1 MLKTVINIL
10 RKYSLFF
17 LLVIGIISFNLY
29 TFKGDYRVSENVGG
43 ISNYTK
49 VINDKGIE
57 ENIRFDSSDLY
68 SLGIW
73 LKMNTLEDDI
83 KVKLLDGSKT
93 IYSGNIPKNDIKAGE
108 AKEVTLKLNGE
119 KGIKVQKNKSY
130 TLVIKDNSK
139 RRYSSVVYLNSQKKL
154 WYKTTYKLLDS
165 KTIKSAAIL
174 IEIII
179 LSFWVY
185 LIRFSHYRKRL
196 SKFENQFLLV
206 SVFLIVGYALFI
218 PVYRAPDEA
227 QHFARAYGVLHGIF
241 LVDSSGNINIP
252 NNLIPVVDVVNSN
265 YIDTIKNLHVA
276 LSSQLSSTNIIN
288 MALYTPQSYVLQSLS
303 IGIISI
309 VTKNVLLIFYGSRI
323 LVGILCTLIIYYSI
337 KYIPV
342 GKEVLAICSLLPMNV
357 AERASLSADGFTYT
371 VVIALFSFV
380 IYSLRNENNITN
392 KMKVMMY
399 ILVFFLASCK
409 VIYFILGF
417 LVLLI
422 PNKKFGS
429 KLKGVCHKLISVII
443 LMGVSVGW
451 LKIASRYL
459 VNTNGGASSSEKVMF
474 MLKHPFNYIEIMNNT
489 LWKNIFA
496 HIEQMIVG
504 PLGALNIE
512 INSGILILLIVVLVR
527 FCVFDFKLNLRV
539 LFIWMLCL
547 ANVLLIYTSLYVQ
560 WTPALNGVSQIT
572 KIIGIQGRYFLP
584 ILPIMMVSFQLNKI
598 NNKDVSIVND
608 WRSIVSLLV
617 INMLVLSNVIGF
629 FAI

>member
-43 ISNYTK
+43 VSNYTK

-57 ENIRFDSSDLY
+57 ENIKFDSSDLY
-68 SLGIW
+68 SLDIW

-108 AKEVTLKLNGE
+108 AKEVTRLNGE

-130 TLVIKDNSK
+130 TLVIKDISK
-139 RRYSSVVYLNSQKKL
+139 RRDSSSVYLSSQKKL
-154 WYKTTYKLLDS
+154 WHRTTYKLLDS

-179 LSFWVY
+179 LSFLVY
-185 LIRFSHYRKRL
+185 LIKFSHYRKRL

-206 SVFLIVGYALFI
+206 SIFLIVGYALFI

-276 LSSQLSSTNIIN
+276 LSSRLSSTNIIN

-342 GKEVLAICSLLPMNV
+342 GKEVLAICSLLSMNV
-357 AERASLSADGFTYT
+357 AERASLSADGFAYT

-380 IYSLRNENNITN
+380 IYSLRNEHNITN

-422 PNKKFGS
+422 PNKKFRS
-429 KLKGVCHKLISVII
+429 KLKEVWHKVISVII

-459 VNTNGGASSSEKVMF
+459 VNTNGGATSSEKVMF
-474 MLKHPFNYIEIMNNT
+474 
-489 LWKNIFA
+489 
-496 HIEQMIVG
+496 
-504 PLGALNIE
+504 
-512 INSGILILLIVVLVR
+512 
-527 FCVFDFKLNLRV
+527 
-539 LFIWMLCL
+539 
-547 ANVLLIYTSLYVQ
+547 
-560 WTPALNGVSQIT
+560 
-572 KIIGIQGRYFLP
+572 
-584 ILPIMMVSFQLNKI
+584 
-598 NNKDVSIVND
+598 
-608 WRSIVSLLV
+608 
-617 INMLVLSNVIGF
+617 
-629 FAI
+629 

>member
-185 LIRFSHYRKRL
+185 LIRFSHYQKDYQ
-196 SKFENQFLLV
+196 N
-206 SVFLIVGYALFI
+206 
-218 PVYRAPDEA
+218 
-227 QHFARAYGVLHGIF
+227 
-241 LVDSSGNINIP
+241 
-252 NNLIPVVDVVNSN
+252 
-265 YIDTIKNLHVA
+265 
-276 LSSQLSSTNIIN
+276 
-288 MALYTPQSYVLQSLS
+288 
-303 IGIISI
+303 
-309 VTKNVLLIFYGSRI
+309 
-323 LVGILCTLIIYYSI
+323 
-337 KYIPV
+337 
-342 GKEVLAICSLLPMNV
+342 
-357 AERASLSADGFTYT
+357 
-371 VVIALFSFV
+371 
-380 IYSLRNENNITN
+380 
-392 KMKVMMY
+392 
-399 ILVFFLASCK
+399 
-409 VIYFILGF
+409 
-417 LVLLI
+417 
-422 PNKKFGS
+422 
-429 KLKGVCHKLISVII
+429 
-443 LMGVSVGW
+443 
-451 LKIASRYL
+451 LKI
-459 VNTNGGASSSEKVMF
+459 
-474 MLKHPFNYIEIMNNT
+474 
-489 LWKNIFA
+489 
-496 HIEQMIVG
+496 
-504 PLGALNIE
+504 
-512 INSGILILLIVVLVR
+512 
-527 FCVFDFKLNLRV
+527 
-539 LFIWMLCL
+539 
-547 ANVLLIYTSLYVQ
+547 
-560 WTPALNGVSQIT
+560 
-572 KIIGIQGRYFLP
+572 
-584 ILPIMMVSFQLNKI
+584 SFY
-598 NNKDVSIVND
+598 
-608 WRSIVSLLV
+608 
-617 INMLVLSNVIGF
+617 
-629 FAI
+629 

>member
-1 MLKTVINIL
+1 
-10 RKYSLFF
+10 
-17 LLVIGIISFNLY
+17 
-29 TFKGDYRVSENVGG
+29 
-43 ISNYTK
+43 
-49 VINDKGIE
+49 
-57 ENIRFDSSDLY
+57 
-68 SLGIW
+68 
-73 LKMNTLEDDI
+73 
-83 KVKLLDGSKT
+83 
-93 IYSGNIPKNDIKAGE
+93 
-108 AKEVTLKLNGE
+108 
-119 KGIKVQKNKSY
+119 
-130 TLVIKDNSK
+130 
-139 RRYSSVVYLNSQKKL
+139 
-154 WYKTTYKLLDS
+154 
-165 KTIKSAAIL
+165 
-174 IEIII
+174 
-179 LSFWVY
+179 
-185 LIRFSHYRKRL
+185 
-196 SKFENQFLLV
+196 
-206 SVFLIVGYALFI
+206 
-218 PVYRAPDEA
+218 
-227 QHFARAYGVLHGIF
+227 
-241 LVDSSGNINIP
+241 
-252 NNLIPVVDVVNSN
+252 
-265 YIDTIKNLHVA
+265 
-276 LSSQLSSTNIIN
+276 
-288 MALYTPQSYVLQSLS
+288 LQSLS

-429 KLKGVCHKLISVII
+429 KLKGV
-443 LMGVSVGW
+443 SVGW

-459 VNTNGGASSSEKVMF
+459 VNTNGGATSSGKVMF

-512 INSGILILLIVVLVR
+512 INSGILILLLIVLVR
-527 FCVFDFKLNLRV
+527 YCVFDFKLNLRV
-539 LFIWMLCL
+539 LFIWILCL

-560 WTPALNGVSQIT
+560 WTPALNGVFQIT
-572 KIIGIQGRYFLP
+572 EIIGIQVRYFLP
-584 ILPIMMVSFQLNKI
+584 ILPIMMVSLQLNKI
-598 NNKDVSIVND
+598 NNKDASIVND

>member
-196 SKFENQFLLV
+196 SKFENQFLLAV
-206 SVFLIVGYALFI
+206 RLVGYALFI
-218 PVYRAPDEA
+218 PVYRATDEA

-572 KIIGIQGRYFLP
+572 EIIGIQGRYFLP